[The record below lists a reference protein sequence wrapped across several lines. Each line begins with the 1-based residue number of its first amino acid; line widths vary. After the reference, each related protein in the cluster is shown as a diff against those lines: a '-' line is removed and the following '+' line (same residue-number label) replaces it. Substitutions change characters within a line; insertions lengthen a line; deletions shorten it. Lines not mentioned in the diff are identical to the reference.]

1 MMSDAP
7 QDTSRLNNAG
17 LSVLLAGMFLPQI
30 DFSIIN
36 VALDSIARSLHATEY
51 ELELMVAVYGVAF
64 AVMLAMGGRLGD
76 MYGRRRL
83 FNIGVLLFGIS
94 SLLCGIAPSISL
106 LLLARTLQGVA
117 AALLV
122 PQILATIHVCLRG
135 HSHSRAIGLYSSIGG
150 LSFIIGQVLG
160 GFLVHANI
168 AGSEWRSIF
177 LINLPVCAAVLF
189 LSSRHIPETRRENP
203 AGIDGPGTLLLA
215 LLIISILLP
224 VALGPSMHWNWLC
237 LAALACAIPLAVA
250 LWKTEVRQERRGVL
264 PLLPPSLLRLP
275 TVRFGFFTA
284 ILFFACWSGFMFVL
298 ALTLQAG
305 AGLTPLQ
312 SGNSFIALGVFFFVG
327 SLLSTR
333 VVARIGLLPTLILGC
348 AMVIPGLLILL
359 WVLQQVWPAPNL
371 LSLTIPSLFIGIGQA
386 FIVGAFY
393 RIGMSQIPPDQAG
406 SGSAM
411 LSTIQQASMGFGP
424 ALLGV
429 VFSQSLLQGHDYQ
442 HALNASVQL
451 EMVLLGTLM
460 AVSIW
465 YFLRT
470 RSRTRL
476 AVQGNA

>member
-1 MMSDAP
+1 MSDVS
-7 QDTSRLNNAG
+7 QKTSRLDNAG

-36 VALDSIARSLHATEY
+36 VALDSVARTLNATEY

-94 SLLCGIAPSISL
+94 SLLCGIAPDISF

-117 AALLV
+117 AAMLV
-122 PQILATIHVCLRG
+122 PQILATIHVCLKG

-177 LINLPVCAAVLF
+177 LINLPVCALVLA
-189 LSSRHIPETRRENP
+189 LSPRHIPETRRQNP

-215 LLIISILLP
+215 MLIISILVP
-224 VALGPSMHWNWLC
+224 VALGPSVGWNWLC
-237 LAALACAIPLAVA
+237 LLALASAIPLAIA

-312 SGNSFIALGVFFFVG
+312 SGNSFIALGVAFFIG

-333 VVARIGLLPTLILGC
+333 VAARIGLLPTLLLGC
-348 AMVIPGLLILL
+348 ALVIPGLFMLL
-359 WVLQQVWPAPNL
+359 WVLQQAWPALNL
-371 LSLTIPSLFIGIGQA
+371 LSLTIPSMFIGIGQA

-393 RIGMSQIPPDQAG
+393 RIGMSQIPADQAG

-424 ALLGV
+424 ALLGA

-442 HALNASVQL
+442 RAINASIQL
-451 EMVLLGTLM
+451 EIILLTLLMV
-460 AVSIW
+460 VSAW
-465 YFLRT
+465 YFLRQ
-470 RSRTRL
+470 RSQSRV
-476 AVQGNA
+476 AVQGNI

>member
-1 MMSDAP
+1 MTSDA
-7 QDTSRLNNAG
+7 QQKTSHLNNAG

-36 VALDSIARSLHATEY
+36 VALDSVARSLHATEY

-94 SLLCGIAPSISL
+94 SLLCGIAPSISA

-122 PQILATIHVCLRG
+122 PQILATIHVCLKG
-135 HSHSRAIGLYSSIGG
+135 HAHSRAIGLYSSIGG

-189 LSSRHIPETRRENP
+189 LSTRHIPETRRENP
-203 AGIDGPGTLLLA
+203 ASIDGPGTMLLA

-224 VALGPSMHWNWLC
+224 VALGPSMRWNWLC
-237 LAALACAIPLAVA
+237 FAALACAIPLALL
-250 LWKTEVRQERRGVL
+250 LWKTETRQERRGIL

-284 ILFFACWSGFMFVL
+284 ILFFSCWSGFMFVL

-312 SGNSFIALGVFFFVG
+312 SGNAFIALGAFFFIG

-348 AMVIPGLLILL
+348 AMTIPGLLILL
-359 WVLQQVWPAPNL
+359 WILHQVWPAPNL
-371 LSLTIPSLFIGIGQA
+371 LSLTLPSLFIGIGQA

-406 SGSAM
+406 SGSAT

-424 ALLGV
+424 ALLGA
-429 VFSQSLLQGHDYQ
+429 VFSQTLLQGHDYQ
-442 HALNASVQL
+442 RAINASLQL
-451 EMVLLGTLM
+451 EMALLATLM
-460 AVSIW
+460 VASIW
-465 YFLRT
+465 YFLRK
-470 RSRTRL
+470 RSQTSL
-476 AVQGNA
+476 AVQGNT

>member
-1 MMSDAP
+1 MMSAVS
-7 QDTSRLNNAG
+7 QKTTRLDNAG
-17 LSVLLAGMFLPQI
+17 LCVLLAGMFLPQI

-36 VALDSIARSLHATEY
+36 VALDSVARSLHATEY

-64 AVMLAMGGRLGD
+64 AVVLAMGGRLGD

-94 SLLCGIAPSISL
+94 SLLCGIAPGIYF

-122 PQILATIHVCLRG
+122 PQILATIHVCLKG
-135 HSHSRAIGLYSSIGG
+135 HAHSRAIGLYSSIGG

-160 GFLVHANI
+160 GFLVHANL
-168 AGSEWRSIF
+168 AGTEWRSIF
-177 LINLPVCAAVLF
+177 LINLPVCALVLA
-189 LSSRHIPETRRENP
+189 LSPRHLPETCRQNP
-203 AGIDGPGTLLLA
+203 AGIDGPGTVLLA
-215 LLIISILLP
+215 MLIISILVP
-224 VALGPSMHWNWLC
+224 VALGPSFGWNWLC
-237 LAALACAIPLAVA
+237 LLTLASALPLAIA
-250 LWKTEVRQERRGVL
+250 LWKTEIRQERRGVL
-264 PLLPPSLLRLP
+264 PLLPPTLLRLP

-284 ILFFACWSGFMFVL
+284 VVFFACWSGFMFVL

-312 SGNSFIALGVFFFVG
+312 SGNSFIALGVAFFIG

-333 VVARIGLLPTLILGC
+333 VTASIGLLPTLLLGC
-348 AMVIPGLLILL
+348 AMVIPGLFLLL

-393 RIGMSQIPPDQAG
+393 RIGMSQIPADQAG

-411 LSTIQQASMGFGP
+411 LSTIQQASMGLGP
-424 ALLGV
+424 ALLGA

-442 HALNASVQL
+442 RAIHASVQL
-451 EMVLLGTLM
+451 EIILLALLM
-460 AVSIW
+460 AVSTW
-465 YFLRT
+465 YFLRQ
-470 RSRTRL
+470 RSQARV
-476 AVQGNA
+476 AVRGNI